1 LIIAAVVVV
10 ALIASIAAVFATR
23 GGSSKG
29 DSTPTTSSGES
40 GPSFGSSVVTTPAAQ
55 LDTALVNLLPD
66 TYKKEGCEVG
76 SIVDTKA
83 VAALK
88 CGESSDT
95 ANGPSVASF
104 YRYPDVATLRADFAN
119 VIANNKLGQAT
130 AACPGVG
137 YRDWHYDST
146 PTVVAGQL
154 ASYLDPS
161 GSAAL
166 SWTVEEDLE
175 LVIAE
180 NFDPTKLP
188 GLCTWWK
195 DT

>member
-1 LIIAAVVVV
+1 
-10 ALIASIAAVFATR
+10 
-23 GGSSKG
+23 
-29 DSTPTTSSGES
+29 
-40 GPSFGSSVVTTPAAQ
+40 
-55 LDTALVNLLPD
+55 
-66 TYKKEGCEVG
+66 
-76 SIVDTKA
+76 
-83 VAALK
+83 
-88 CGESSDT
+88 
-95 ANGPSVASF
+95 
-104 YRYPDVATLRADFAN
+104 
-119 VIANNKLGQAT
+119 
-130 AACPGVG
+130 VG